1 MLDEKMKSNQPIIRK
16 VLEPLS
22 DDTMSLYS
30 NRSVATKTDD
40 VESAKLIGYHSSKPS
55 TSKTLVTNKKLQ
67 TKQLKR
73 KNSASS
79 RASSKWSS
87 STSTMA
93 TNNTTV
99 QKIAASSTALVP
111 KASSAIVSRK
121 LRSSSSKKKSKTSL

>member
-1 MLDEKMKSNQPIIRK
+1 MLDEKMKANQPIIRK

-40 VESAKLIGYHSSKPS
+40 VESAKLIGHHSSKSS

-67 TKQLKR
+67 AKQVKW

-79 RASSKWSS
+79 RAFIIIFSYNPHDLEYVKFKNCQKKLIYDDVKFSN
-87 STSTMA
+87 
-93 TNNTTV
+93 TNSLL
-99 QKIAASSTALVP
+99 I
-111 KASSAIVSRK
+111 K
-121 LRSSSSKKKSKTSL
+121 L